1 MKIWWFITEIENLLF
16 TEENYSTELS
26 ELYLMYLLDNVKDN
40 DEKQIKKI
48 VELWKKQ
55 IEFFEQDWK
64 LVVTKWIHLVMAI
77 YFLNT
82 NLLNWNLKLEENNIY
97 ENEFSD
103 WFQRLIEEIE
113 WTVVENNWEKIKTFF
128 HYDNDVL
135 IEELDNLEDFE
146 NESIYINYY
155 EDLEELKET
164 YFKNYSSISRL
175 KIDDLSEDKRSF
187 FEKLFW

>member
-1 MKIWWFITEIENLLF
+1 
-16 TEENYSTELS
+16 
-26 ELYLMYLLDNVKDN
+26 
-40 DEKQIKKI
+40 
-48 VELWKKQ
+48 
-55 IEFFEQDWK
+55 
-64 LVVTKWIHLVMAI
+64 MAI

>member
-26 ELYLMYLLDNVKDN
+26 ELYLMYLLDNIKDN
-40 DEKQIKKI
+40 DEKQIRKI